1 MSYNESELYCVPS
14 ALQGERIS
22 LYNLATWKNGL
33 PFKKIDFS
41 DRGKPI
47 IKIAELNGGITS
59 STSFTEHE
67 YSKDVFLTKGDL
79 VFSWSGNPDTSIDVY
94 RYSLPD
100 GWLNQHIFKVTAN
113 NTVVSADYLY
123 YILKFL
129 KPNFSMIAKN
139 KQTTG
144 LGHVTISDLQ
154 RLTVIVPSLQYQE
167 KVSGILKALDDK
179 IGNNKAINHN
189 LQQQAASVFREWLNA
204 CVDYTT
210 IGDISHNILDYTPV
224 GNEKVH
230 LLNSSDITEG
240 IFPVTPFVPNK
251 DLKGHFKKRFKF
263 GDILYSEIRPRNH
276 HYGIVL
282 FDASDYIAST
292 RLMVIRAID
301 NKVTPSMLYQ
311 YLLLP
316 EVEAE
321 FTARTESRSGTF
333 PQGNYA
339 DLASIQVP
347 YSPTDQMTVSKILS
361 QIRYTI
367 AHNQLESQ
375 RLEDLRN
382 ILLPKLMSG
391 EIDVSEV
398 EI

>member
-339 DLASIQVP
+339 DLASIRVP